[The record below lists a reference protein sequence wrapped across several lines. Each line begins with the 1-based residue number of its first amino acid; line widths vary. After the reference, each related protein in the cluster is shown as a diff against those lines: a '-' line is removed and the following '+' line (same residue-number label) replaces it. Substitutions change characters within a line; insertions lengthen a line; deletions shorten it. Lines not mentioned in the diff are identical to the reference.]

1 MHKTTRV
8 SANNPKPNVFVFDLS
23 LAHILSNIQKGRPH
37 MNLATQ
43 LKTAK
48 NPSAIPNANA
58 HQCCDVAK
66 QLEKA
71 GEYEAAYEALAPLWP
86 DRFGPPTID
95 DLDEQT
101 QAEVLLRV
109 GALAGWLGSTQ
120 GARNQEHAKN
130 LLTQSIELFEQ
141 LDQTDRAAEA
151 QSDLA
156 LCYWREGGFDEAR
169 VNLTEALGRITDE
182 QNDLKASILIR
193 AGVVERRDGRLTEAL
208 HFLNQ
213 STPLVE
219 KSTEHSLK
227 GSLHISFGAV
237 LTSLSGAENRE
248 DYLDRALIEYAA
260 ASFHFEEAGHVRYQ
274 ARVENNLGFLYS
286 TINRF
291 PEAHEHIDKARYLFM
306 SLGDQGHVAQV
317 DDTRARALLAEGKV
331 REAERYARSAVK
343 TLDKGDECSL
353 LVEALTTHGISLA
366 RLGKHGP
373 ARSQLSRAIEVAETC
388 GDLEGAGRAKLSI
401 IEELTA
407 QTSANELAAIFE
419 SAADLLKR
427 SQDPSATKRLI
438 TCARRV
444 INTLAV
450 TKDELKIDQPE
461 SWEGFSLKKEITRI
475 EKEIIAR
482 ALREAGGS
490 VSAASHLLGF
500 KHHQS
505 LVASLNS
512 RHPDLLNTR
521 SAVRK
526 RRQHLFSRSSR
537 RSTRILPTPNPR
549 TGVAQT
555 SILHV
560 EDNQQVASLV
570 NEMCTEQDWRVELST
585 DGDNALRKLTGN
597 DYYDLVLV
605 DNDIPGLTGMELVRR
620 ARKIMHRRRTPIIML
635 SGTDCENEAWVAGVD
650 AFLKKPEQI
659 NKLLSTITRVLQR
672 SAKE

>member
-1 MHKTTRV
+1 
-8 SANNPKPNVFVFDLS
+8 
-23 LAHILSNIQKGRPH
+23 

-43 LKTAK
+43 LVAQTRSLT
-48 NPSAIPNANA
+48 PTENA
-58 HQCCDVAK
+58 QRCCDLAK
-66 QLEKA
+66 QMEKG
-71 GEYEAAYEALAPLWP
+71 GEYEAAYEALAAFWP
-86 DRFGPPTID
+86 DRHGPPTTD
-95 DLDEQT
+95 ELDEQT
-101 QAEVLLRV
+101 KAEVLLRV
-109 GALAGWLGSTQ
+109 GALAGWLGS
-120 GARNQEHAKN
+120 ARNAEGQEKAKN
-130 LLTQSIELFEQ
+130 LLTQSIEIFEG
-141 LDQTDRAAEA
+141 LKLPDRVAEA

-156 LCYWREGGFDEAR
+156 LCYWREGAFDEAR
-169 VNLTEALGRITDE
+169 INLSEALGRIVGEDG
-182 QNDLKASILIR
+182 DLKASILIR
-193 AGVVERRDGRLTEAL
+193 SAEVERSAGRLIEAL
-208 HFLNQ
+208 RFLDEAA
-213 STPLVE
+213 PLVDQSQE
-219 KSTEHSLK
+219 SALK
-227 GSLHISFGAV
+227 GTIHNTLA
-237 LTSLSGAENRE
+237 LTLRRLASAENRE

-260 ASFHFEEAGHVRYQ
+260 ASVHFEQAENTRYC
-274 ARVENNLGFLYS
+274 ALVENNLGYLFS
-286 TINRF
+286 TINKF

-366 RLGKHGP
+366 RMGKHGP

-388 GDLEGAGRAKLSI
+388 GDLEGAGRARLSI
-401 IEELTA
+401 IEELTD
-407 QTSANELAAIFE
+407 QTSANELAVIFE

-438 TCARRV
+438 ACARQV

-526 RRQHLFSRSSR
+526 RRQHLFSKSR
-537 RSTRILPTPNPR
+537 RYKLKPIKTSRPT
-549 TGVAQT
+549 AQP

-560 EDNQQVASLV
+560 EDNESVAATIQ
-570 NEMCTEQDWRVELST
+570 EMASDLDWRIEVCP
-585 DGDNALRKLTGN
+585 DGDTALRRLTDN
-597 DYYDLVLV
+597 AHYDLLLV
-605 DNDIPGLTGMELVRR
+605 DNDLPGLSGLELVRR
-620 ARKIMHRRRTPIIML
+620 ARKITHRRRTPIIML
-635 SGTDCENEAWVAGVD
+635 SGTDCENEAWAAGVD
-650 AFLKKPEQI
+650 AFLKKPEEMREVT
-659 NKLLSTITRVLQR
+659 STILRLIKDQLR
-672 SAKE
+672 DN